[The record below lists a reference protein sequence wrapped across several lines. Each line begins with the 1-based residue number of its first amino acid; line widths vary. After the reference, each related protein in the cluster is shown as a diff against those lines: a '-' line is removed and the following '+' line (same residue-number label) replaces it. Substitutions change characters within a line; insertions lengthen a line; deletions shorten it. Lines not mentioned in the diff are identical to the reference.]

1 MNISDILINK
11 LKAFE
16 GYRRKAY
23 RCAAGVWTCGYGHTH
38 GVTPRTTCNESLA
51 EAWLRSDLRPIER
64 FLSSIPEITKTQGRF
79 DACADFCYNLG
90 IGAFKASTLFKRIQ
104 RNDMLEAIQ
113 AEFLKWVYAGG
124 KQLEGLK
131 TRRQWEAQRFAE

>member
-38 GVTPRTTCNESLA
+38 GVTPRTTCTESLA

-104 RNDMLEAIQ
+104 RNDTLEAIQ
-113 AEFLKWVYAGG
+113 AEFHKWVYAGG

>member
-38 GVTPRTTCNESLA
+38 GVTPRTTCTESLA
-51 EAWLRSDLRPIER
+51 EAWLRSDLRHIER

-104 RNDMLEAIQ
+104 RNDTLESIQ

>member
-1 MNISDILINK
+1 MNVSDILINK

-16 GYRRKAY
+16 GYRSKAY

-38 GVTPRTTCNESLA
+38 GVTPRTTCTESQA
-51 EAWLRSDLRPIER
+51 EAWLRSDIQPIER

-104 RNDMLEAIQ
+104 RNDTPEAIQ

-124 KQLEGLK
+124 KQLAGLK
-131 TRRQWEAQRFAE
+131 KRRQWEAQRFVE

>member
-38 GVTPRTTCNESLA
+38 GVTPRTTCTESLA
-51 EAWLRSDLRPIER
+51 EAWLRSDLSNASCH
-64 FLSSIPEITKTQGRF
+64 LSPK
-79 DACADFCYNLG
+79 
-90 IGAFKASTLFKRIQ
+90 
-104 RNDMLEAIQ
+104 
-113 AEFLKWVYAGG
+113 
-124 KQLEGLK
+124 
-131 TRRQWEAQRFAE
+131 

>member
-38 GVTPRTTCNESLA
+38 GVTPHTTCTESQA

-90 IGAFKASTLFKRIQ
+90 IGAFKTSTLFKRIQ
-104 RNDMLEAIQ
+104 RNDTLEDIQ